1 MERTDCGATLGL
13 SATYRRQFDQEGTD
27 RLLDFFGPVLMP
39 VIGLAE
45 ALTLGLL
52 VPYDYRLHELRLD
65 DDELEQYEQLTKQI
79 RLLVGEGES
88 VNDAN
93 SPCRCS

>member
-1 MERTDCGATLGL
+1 MFCNRSDCGATLGL
-13 SATYRRQFDQEGTD
+13 SATFRRQFDEDGTN
-27 RLLDFFGPVLMP
+27 RLMDFFGPVLMP

-65 DDELEQYEQLTKQI
+65 DDEMEHYEELTDRIGVMVRRGASIQ
-79 RLLVGEGES
+79 
-88 VNDAN
+88 
-93 SPCRCS
+93 